1 MIRVAIVEDNEQERD
16 ELIGMLNAYQEK
28 NNTHFSMD
36 IFSDGF
42 AFLDA
47 KKLNYDIIFM
57 DIMMPGIN
65 GMDASRQLRKIDPE
79 ALLIF
84 TTSLA
89 QYAIEGYEVDALD
102 FIVKPIDETK
112 LSQVLERASERL
124 NHKKRQEVI
133 LHIQSSIFVR
143 IAIDDIIYIQA
154 EEHMLTY
161 VTVKERYE
169 VWNSLTSAYS
179 ALPNAQF
186 FRLSRSVV
194 INLAFV
200 KGLSKDNVVMKD
212 GTVFPLPRGGKRQFI
227 QAMDGYFN
235 L

>member
-1 MIRVAIVEDNEQERD
+1 MIQIAIVEDNEQEKD
-16 ELIGMLNAYQEK
+16 ELVRELNAYCADK
-28 NNTHFSMD
+28 KTDFKID
-36 IFSDGF
+36 LFSDGF
-42 AFLDA
+42 AFLDS
-47 KKLNYDIIFM
+47 KRLNYDIVFM

-65 GMDASRQLRKIDPE
+65 GMDASRQLREIDPD
-79 ALLIF
+79 ALLVF

-102 FIVKPIDETK
+102 FIVKPLDAAKLGRVLDRAVEK
-112 LSQVLERASERL
+112 LSQ
-124 NHKKRQEVI
+124 KKGQEII
-133 LHIQSSIFVR
+133 LRIQSSIFVR
-143 IAIDDIIYIQA
+143 IAVNDIVYIQA
-154 EEHMLTY
+154 EEHLLTY

-179 ALPNAQF
+179 ALPSTQF

-212 GTVFPLPRGGKRQFI
+212 GTIFPLPRGGKRQFI

>member
-1 MIRVAIVEDNEQERD
+1 MIRVAIVEDNEQEKD
-16 ELIGMLNAYQEK
+16 ELVRQLNAYQTDK
-28 NNTHFSMD
+28 DFAMD
-36 IFSDGF
+36 FFSDGF
-42 AFLDA
+42 AFLDS
-47 KKLNYDIIFM
+47 KKLNYDIVFM

-65 GMDASRQLRKIDPE
+65 GMEASRQLREIDPE

-84 TTSLA
+84 ITSLA
-89 QYAIEGYEVDALD
+89 QYAVEGYEVDALD

-112 LSQVLERASERL
+112 FRRVLDRAIERLSQK
-124 NHKKRQEVI
+124 KKRQEII
-133 LHIQSSIFVR
+133 LRIQSSIFVR
-143 IAIDDIIYIQA
+143 IAVDDLIYIKA

-161 VTVKERYE
+161 VTIKEHYE

-179 ALPNAQF
+179 ALPSKQF

-194 INLAFV
+194 INLTFV

-212 GTVFPLPRGGKRQFI
+212 GTVFPLPRGGKRLFI